1 MIYESL
7 NDIPLYVFNKI
18 LLGDYDSVII
28 KREQETDSEIKNT
41 CEMLINEYSMILGN
55 SGLRE
60 VCMMYEDA
68 LNTER
73 MLLIA
78 RSGLAMKDVITD
90 NAIEVA
96 LEASRYLGYNGDE
109 DNVFDFLERKEKE
122 YTQRF
127 GIAQINIK
135 RYNDTQK
142 DSKKIT
148 EKDLADERASLIMAG
163 IPIDQHKISA
173 MEYACLLKSKIEE
186 VKAQK
191 RALNKR

>member
-1 MIYESL
+1 MIYKSL

-18 LLGDYDSVII
+18 LLGDYDSVLI
-28 KREQETDSEIKNT
+28 KREQETDFEIKNT

-135 RYNDTQK
+135 KYNDTQK

>member
-135 RYNDTQK
+135 KYNDTQK

>member
-78 RSGLAMKDVITD
+78 RSGLAMKDVITG

-135 RYNDTQK
+135 KYNDTQK

>member
-96 LEASRYLGYNGDE
+96 LEASRYLGYNGEE

-135 RYNDTQK
+135 KYNDTQK